1 MFWPLPHYSFSVR
14 CCLKRKTEL
23 IEEKKVLIDRKIATN
38 SDRIATVFRG
48 GIFDVEL
55 GEGNIGG
62 EKNKTRP
69 AVVVTPDRM
78 NKGNT
83 VIIIPLSTK
92 FSLGPN
98 GRPLYRNHYLLRKAD
113 YPFLDTD
120 SVIKTEDIRSVDVVR
135 LRNLRGNLNREDMK
149 RLKNSILFI
158 CGY

>member
-1 MFWPLPHYSFSVR
+1 
-14 CCLKRKTEL
+14 
-23 IEEKKVLIDRKIATN
+23 
-38 SDRIATVFRG
+38 
-48 GIFDVEL
+48 
-55 GEGNIGG
+55 
-62 EKNKTRP
+62 
-69 AVVVTPDRM
+69 M